1 MAIDRWLLDQ
11 LEAGGP
17 PCLRLYRWSTP
28 TLSLGRHQQRLEPHW
43 PALVE
48 QGRITL
54 VRRPSGGRAVLHAAD
69 LTYALVC
76 RPAGTQ
82 RQRAYRDSCQWL
94 QHAFAEAGQPLQW
107 GGGPGAGHF
116 AEAHGRSSCFATATG
131 ADLIHANG
139 AKRIGSAQLWRG
151 SLLLQHGSLLLDPP
165 VALWRDVFGAPP
177 PSLDPLPWGDHAL
190 EAQLRRSAEGW
201 LCGGPL
207 VEQPLSPAEWRQIE
221 AYSPLASMALA
232 TDASPMPRG

>member
-1 MAIDRWLLDQ
+1 
-11 LEAGGP
+11 
-17 PCLRLYRWSTP
+17 
-28 TLSLGRHQQRLEPHW
+28 
-43 PALVE
+43 
-48 QGRITL
+48 
-54 VRRPSGGRAVLHAAD
+54 VLHAAD

-94 QHAFAEAGQPLQW
+94 QQAFAEAGQPLQW

-151 SLLLQHGSLLLDPP
+151 GLLLQHGSLLLDPP

-177 PSLDPLPWGDHAL
+177 PSLDPLPWGEGAL
-190 EAQLRRSAEGW
+190 EVQLRLSAERW
-201 LCGGPL
+201 LCAGPL
-207 VEQPLSPAEWRQIE
+207 VEQALSPAEWRQIE